1 MLFCIVKIQFTY
13 GDIVLYLIIVRLLIY
28 CYTYNNIITGGE
40 IMQDMALYPRK
51 RYLMGVLNTLCCCTT
66 HILNL
71 VIAPV
76 LVYIAADFGLDNAT
90 A

>member
-1 MLFCIVKIQFTY
+1 
-13 GDIVLYLIIVRLLIY
+13 
-28 CYTYNNIITGGE
+28 
-40 IMQDMALYPRK
+40 MQDMALYPRK

-90 A
+90 AGYASTLHVLAQGIFILISPIMMAG